1 MPLTPFHFGPSACIA
16 LPLKRYI
23 DVPVFILANVAID
36 IEPLIV
42 MNFHLSYP
50 LHGMAHTFAGAAV
63 IGICLGLIA
72 NWNKTHIQRLME
84 KMLRLQYAAS
94 LKKYILSG
102 ILGCWL
108 HVLLDSPLYTDIK
121 PFSPFSDLNPLF
133 GAVQG
138 SMVYKVCAYAFI
150 PAIFFYILFVIW
162 ESKRSAG

>member
-1 MPLTPFHFGPSACIA
+1 MPFTPLHFGPSATIS

-23 DVPVFILANVAID
+23 DVPVFILSNVAID

-72 NWNKTHIQRLME
+72 HWNKTHIKHLME
-84 KMLRLQYAAS
+84 KIFRLEYAAS
-94 LKKYILSG
+94 LKKYVISG

-108 HVLLDSPLYTDIK
+108 HVLLDSPLYADIK

-133 GAVQG
+133 GIVHG
-138 SMVYKVCAYAFI
+138 NLVYKVCAYAFI